1 MEGLQL
7 DPRPGHC
14 GETKFGEGTECKA
27 GDTQGS
33 WVVGGIDDCIARCAA
48 CDRCYYVSYGPG
60 DPFKVGS
67 DDCSWYT
74 SCPASL
80 FLEVG
85 FQVYIGSGHHTVQVR
100 NPGSGHLR
108 PCARRPRLP
117 EARRALRRYQQV
129 LSELDPIPRVLHAS
143 FKQDLNVN
151 ESTHPTI
158 VHGLQAFQRQ
168 NPQWR
173 VEVSSDAQMD
183 AYLRHHLS
191 ADDYARIAPLHPV
204 ERTDVWRLLKMYH
217 RGGIYTDIDR
227 RWNVDV
233 RTFITNATRLV
244 LPTQHGFGVS
254 TTQQAFDFSQDFMC
268 SARHNPLFKDAL
280 EHVLAMR
287 RRCDELCM
295 LVDPRPRTSACA
307 LPPKLAPAFCE
318 TLDFGPGAWFRAVT
332 QSLWGAAWLPYSVN
346 ESFFPG
352 LNDRATKIRLNPLA
366 HEFLRMGTPP
376 LIVSTA
382 EDGFWKVVSFE
393 PKPGELL
400 FGVQLP
406 PRVSADASKAERL
419 EHEKQWS
426 KALGQ
431 AAWQADR
438 AKGRLYASH
447 GTSRWQTTG

>member
-60 DPFKVGS
+60 DPFKVGR

-168 NPQWR
+168 NP
-173 VEVSSDAQMD
+173 
-183 AYLRHHLS
+183 
-191 ADDYARIAPLHPV
+191 
-204 ERTDVWRLLKMYH
+204 
-217 RGGIYTDIDR
+217 
-227 RWNVDV
+227 
-233 RTFITNATRLV
+233 
-244 LPTQHGFGVS
+244 
-254 TTQQAFDFSQDFMC
+254 
-268 SARHNPLFKDAL
+268 
-280 EHVLAMR
+280 
-287 RRCDELCM
+287 
-295 LVDPRPRTSACA
+295 
-307 LPPKLAPAFCE
+307 
-318 TLDFGPGAWFRAVT
+318 
-332 QSLWGAAWLPYSVN
+332 
-346 ESFFPG
+346 
-352 LNDRATKIRLNPLA
+352 
-366 HEFLRMGTPP
+366 
-376 LIVSTA
+376 
-382 EDGFWKVVSFE
+382 
-393 PKPGELL
+393 
-400 FGVQLP
+400 
-406 PRVSADASKAERL
+406 
-419 EHEKQWS
+419 
-426 KALGQ
+426 
-431 AAWQADR
+431 
-438 AKGRLYASH
+438 
-447 GTSRWQTTG
+447 